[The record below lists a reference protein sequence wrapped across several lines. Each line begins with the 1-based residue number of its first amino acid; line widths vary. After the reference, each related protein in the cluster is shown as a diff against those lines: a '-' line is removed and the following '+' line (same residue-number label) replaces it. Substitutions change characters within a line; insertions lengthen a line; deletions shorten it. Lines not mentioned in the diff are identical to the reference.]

1 MSFFSPSGSYLDDAR
16 KDTPK
21 VRNVSVSAPSVTE
34 RPRVTDSKGRDVSNT
49 FQGRS
54 AGFLKNFISTIV
66 SSPSFEKDFL
76 SYRRDD

>member
-21 VRNVSVSAPSVTE
+21 VRNESVSAPSVSE
-34 RPRVTDSKGRDVSNT
+34 RPRVTDSSGRDVTNT
-49 FQGRS
+49 TEGRA
-54 AGFLKNFISTIV
+54 AGFLSNFIKTIV
-66 SSPSFEKDFL
+66 RSPSFEKDFL

>member
-21 VRNVSVSAPSVTE
+21 VRNESVSAPSVTE

-66 SSPSFEKDFL
+66 NSPSFEKDFL

>member
-21 VRNVSVSAPSVTE
+21 VRNVSVSAPSATE

-66 SSPSFEKDFL
+66 NSPSFEKDFL

>member
-1 MSFFSPSGSYLDDAR
+1 MSFFSPSGSYLKDAR
-16 KDTPK
+16 SNTPR
-21 VRNVSVSAPSVTE
+21 VQNEPVSAPSVSE

-66 SSPSFEKDFL
+66 NSPSFEKDFL
-76 SYRRDD
+76 SYRRDN

>member
-66 SSPSFEKDFL
+66 NSPSFEKDFL